1 MKKIISVFLLICMLL
16 SLCAC
21 GGSLGAVLTEHTNA
35 SSAPDSAGMSTAGN
49 QLALIQNNAAIW
61 TADNNEFSEYYYAV
75 TDLDGNGRL
84 EVFAAITQG
93 TGIFTTGRLFEVSED
108 FTSLVEYPLSPD
120 EGQFIPEVIMASVPC
135 YTSEGVNY
143 YVFSDI
149 VRVDAREQHSFTEL
163 LSLSDGKVAI
173 DCAAVLN
180 TFFDENDDQMMSFT
194 DSEGNEITEEMY
206 DNAVKNAFP
215 DASVSDAHFGWFT
228 LDEGE
233 LSVLLQNSYDVF
245 RGLIANMPGHDVIPE
260 PVTPPA
266 VIETN
271 PGNIVITKNPTSEA
285 LSIGGKTWFI
295 AHAENA
301 NAIEW
306 VVTDPQGRSYSLDDA
321 MMLNSGLMLEALDGD
336 TLAVSE
342 IPLSFNG
349 WSVKAVFTSGSFTA
363 VSEPATVYV
372 GDYANIFGDV
382 IQRYRDAYNSGEV
395 LDYGYCAEHG
405 ISEWVGYSKSVGY
418 AFKDINKDGVPE
430 LFIAGIDSN
439 YDGDTV
445 IYEADALVNG
455 TVVNLCTSY
464 ARDRYYLR
472 NDSRILNQ
480 GSSGAA
486 YTTFNVLQFNGS
498 ALVPDIEL
506 SSDLDDNA
514 EAFWHYKENG
524 GNEQILDYDTGL
536 KKAEQLESAVYIPFL
551 TKIA

>member
-1 MKKIISVFLLICMLL
+1 MKKIISVLMIICMLL

-21 GGSLGAVLTEHTNA
+21 GSK
-35 SSAPDSAGMSTAGN
+35 SAPAQTETPAAVSTPAISVSVSPEE
-49 QLALIQNNAAIW
+49 QLALIENTAALW
-61 TADNNEFSEYYYAV
+61 TVDNNEFSEYYFAV
-75 TDLDGNGRL
+75 TDLDKNGRL

-93 TGIFTTGRLFEVSED
+93 TGIFTTGRLFEVSSD
-108 FTSLVEYPLSPD
+108 FTSLVEYPLSSD
-120 EGQFIPEVIMASVPC
+120 EGQFIPEVIMMSAPC
-135 YTSEGVNY
+135 YSGDGINY
-143 YVFSDI
+143 YVFSDT

-163 LSLSDGKVAI
+163 LSLTDGKISI
-173 DCAAVLN
+173 DCVAVLN
-180 TFFDENDDQMMSFT
+180 TFFDENGKQTLSFT
-194 DSEGNEITEEMY
+194 DGEGNEISEETY
-206 DNAVKNAFP
+206 DNAVKNVFP
-215 DASVSDAHFGWFT
+215 DASVSTAHFGWFT
-228 LDEGE
+228 LAEGE
-233 LSVLLQNSYDVF
+233 LSELLQKSYDVF
-245 RGLIANMPGHDVIPE
+245 CGKLENMPGYDAIPE
-260 PVTPPA
+260 AAAPPA
-266 VIETN
+266 FIEEN

-285 LSIGGKTWFI
+285 LSTGGRTWFI

-306 VVTDPQGRSYSLDDA
+306 IVIDPQGRSYTLNDA
-321 MMLNSGLMLEALDGD
+321 MMLNPGLELESLDGD
-336 TLAVSE
+336 TLAVSN

-349 WSVKAVFTSGSFTA
+349 WSVTAVFTSGSFIA
-363 VSEPATVYV
+363 ASEAATVYV
-372 GDYANIFGDV
+372 GDYADIFGDI

-395 LDYGYCAEHG
+395 LDYGYCSEHG
-405 ISEWVGYSKSVGY
+405 ISEWAGYSKGVGY

-455 TVVNLCTSY
+455 NVVNLFTSY

-506 SSDLDDNA
+506 SSDLDENA
-514 EAFWHYKENG
+514 EAFWHYIENS
-524 GNEQILDYDTGL
+524 GNEQKLDYDSGL
-536 KKAEQLESAVYIPFL
+536 KKAEQLESAVYLPFL